1 METVWAQIVTLLTDN
16 QQAIVIALSA
26 FLVSAAAKQWPA
38 FAGFGD
44 WGKRAVLF
52 VVAIGVSFV
61 VSLIGGIPDIDIVAL
76 LVGGGFAAASAG
88 TTFKIARTTP
98 TTELAS
104 ELRKEGK

>member
-1 METVWAQIVTLLTDN
+1 MQHIWAQVVTLLTEN

-26 FLVSAAAKQWPA
+26 FLVSQAAKQWPP

-61 VSLIGGIPDIDIVAL
+61 VSLVGGIPDIDLVTL
-76 LVGGGFAAASAG
+76 LIGGGFAAASAG

-98 TTELAS
+98 TTELAA